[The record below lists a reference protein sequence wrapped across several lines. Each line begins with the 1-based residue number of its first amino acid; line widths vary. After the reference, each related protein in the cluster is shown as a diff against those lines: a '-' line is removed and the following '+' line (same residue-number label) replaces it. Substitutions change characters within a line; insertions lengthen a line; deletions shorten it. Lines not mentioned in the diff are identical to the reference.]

1 MPYDVDGKFKNPFLM
16 YTVVEGVSFFASN
29 HVKVLIFNEG
39 GTRCAAL
46 QSKRNAGAVFL
57 RFLRNPLHCGT
68 VGGGI

>member
-46 QSKRNAGAVFL
+46 QSKRNVGAVFL
-57 RFLRNPLHCGT
+57 CLFGITLRT